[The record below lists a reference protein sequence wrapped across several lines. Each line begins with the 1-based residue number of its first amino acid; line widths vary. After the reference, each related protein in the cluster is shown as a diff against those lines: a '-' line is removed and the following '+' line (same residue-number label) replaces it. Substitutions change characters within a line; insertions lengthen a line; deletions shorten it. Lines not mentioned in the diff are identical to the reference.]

1 MAISQNVRGIIAIL
15 AATGSFVANDTCM
28 KLALA
33 DMPPFQVL
41 TLRGIAAI
49 IWCLPLIAALGLLRQ
64 LPKAFNPWV
73 VLRSLSELV
82 AILCFITALSKMNI
96 ADVTAIAQIAPLL
109 VLLAMWLIFGEK
121 IGGIRFLLIGLGILG
136 ALLVAQP
143 GGSTASPFAIFG
155 FFTAVGVAARD
166 ILSRKVPPRTP
177 ALAVTF
183 STLFIVMLGGL
194 ALSLAFETSIDPSW
208 HHAWLMLVAGFFLMC
223 GHSFVFIAFRNAP
236 ARLIAPF
243 TYSLLIWAGL
253 SSLIVFGDVP
263 NALAIAGMLLI
274 IVTGLAIVLLEGRMK
289 PGKT

>member
-1 MAISQNVRGIIAIL
+1 MALSPNLRGILAIL

-28 KLALA
+28 KLALS

-49 IWCLPLIAALGLLRQ
+49 IWCLPLIAALGLLRH

-73 VLRSLSELV
+73 VLRSMSELV

-121 IGGIRFLLIGLGILG
+121 IGGVRFLLIGLGILG

-143 GGSTASPFAIFG
+143 GGSAASPFAIFG

-183 STLFIVMLGGL
+183 STLLIVMLGGL
-194 ALSLAFETSIDPSW
+194 LLSLVFETRIDPTW
-208 HHAWLMLVAGFFLMC
+208 RHAWLMLVAGFFLMC
-223 GHSFVFIAFRNAP
+223 GHSFVFMAFRSAP

-253 SSLIVFGDVP
+253 SSLLVFGDVP

-274 IVTGLAIVLLEGRMK
+274 IVTGLAIVLLEGRTK
-289 PGKT
+289 PGKA

>member
-1 MAISQNVRGIIAIL
+1 MALSPNLRGILAIL

-143 GGSTASPFAIFG
+143 GGSAASPFAIFG

-183 STLFIVMLGGL
+183 STLLIVMLGGL
-194 ALSLAFETSIDPSW
+194 ALSLLFETRIEPTW
-208 HHAWLMLVAGFFLMC
+208 THAWLMFVAGFFLMC
-223 GHSFVFIAFRNAP
+223 GHSFVFMAFRSAP

-253 SSLIVFGDVP
+253 SSLLVFGAVP

-274 IVTGLAIVLLEGRMK
+274 IVTGLAIVLLEGRTK
-289 PGKT
+289 PGRA

>member
-1 MAISQNVRGIIAIL
+1 MAFSQNLRGIIAIL

-49 IWCLPLIAALGLLRQ
+49 IWCLPLIAALGLLRH

-82 AILCFITALSKMNI
+82 AILCFIMALSKMNI

-143 GGSTASPFAIFG
+143 GGSAASPFAIFG

-194 ALSLAFETSIDPSW
+194 IFSLIFETRITPNW
-208 HHAWLMLVAGFFLMC
+208 NHGMLMVIAGFFLMC
-223 GHSFVFIAFRNAP
+223 GHSFVFMAFRSAP
-236 ARLIAPF
+236 ARVIAPF
-243 TYSLLIWAGL
+243 TYSLLLWAGL
-253 SSLIVFGDVP
+253 SSLIVFGDIP
-263 NALAIAGMLLI
+263 NALAISGMLLI
-274 IVTGLAIVLLEGRMK
+274 IITGLAIVLLEGRMK
-289 PGKT
+289 PEKA

>member
-1 MAISQNVRGIIAIL
+1 MAISQNVRGILAIL

-28 KLALA
+28 KLALS

-41 TLRGIAAI
+41 LLRGIAAI
-49 IWCLPLIAALGLLRQ
+49 IWCLPVIAALGLLRE
-64 LPKAFNPWV
+64 LPKAFSPWV
-73 VLRSLSELV
+73 LLRSMSELL
-82 AILCFITALSKMNI
+82 AILCFITALSHMNI

-136 ALLVAQP
+136 AFLVAQP
-143 GGSTASPFAIFG
+143 GGSAASPFAIFG

-166 ILSRKVPPRTP
+166 ILSRKVPSGTP

-183 STLFIVMLGGL
+183 STLLIVMLGGL
-194 ALSLAFETSIDPSW
+194 LLSILFESQVQPTW
-208 HHAWLMLVAGFFLMC
+208 RHAWLLFVAGFFLMC
-223 GHSFVFIAFRNAP
+223 GHSFVFVAFRSAP
-236 ARLIAPF
+236 ARIIAPF

-263 NALAIAGMLLI
+263 NTLAICGMLLI
-274 IVTGLAIVLLEGRMK
+274 IATGLAIVFLEGRTRT
-289 PGKT
+289 GAG

>member
-1 MAISQNVRGIIAIL
+1 MAISQNLRGIIAIL
-15 AATGSFVANDTCM
+15 AATGAFVANDTCM

-49 IWCLPLIAALGLLRQ
+49 IWCLPLIAALGLLRE
-64 LPKAFNPWV
+64 LPKAFHPWV
-73 VLRSLSELV
+73 VLRSVSELV
-82 AILCFITALSKMNI
+82 AILCFIMGLSKMNI

-136 ALLVAQP
+136 ALMVAQP
-143 GGSTASPFAIFG
+143 GGSAASPFAIFG

-183 STLFIVMLGGL
+183 STLLIVMIGGL
-194 ALSLAFETSIDPSW
+194 AFSLIFETRITPTW
-208 HHAWLMLVAGFFLMC
+208 NHGLLMLIAGFFLMC
-223 GHSFVFIAFRNAP
+223 GHSFVFMAFRSAP
-236 ARLIAPF
+236 ARVIAPF

-253 SSLIVFGDVP
+253 SSLIVFSAVP
-263 NALAIAGMLLI
+263 NALAVSGMLLI
-274 IVTGLAIVLLEGRMK
+274 ILTGLAIVLLEGRMK
-289 PGKT
+289 PAKA

>member
-1 MAISQNVRGIIAIL
+1 
-15 AATGSFVANDTCM
+15 
-28 KLALA
+28 
-33 DMPPFQVL
+33 
-41 TLRGIAAI
+41 
-49 IWCLPLIAALGLLRQ
+49 
-64 LPKAFNPWV
+64 
-73 VLRSLSELV
+73 
-82 AILCFITALSKMNI
+82 
-96 ADVTAIAQIAPLL
+96 
-109 VLLAMWLIFGEK
+109 MWLIFGEK

-143 GGSTASPFAIFG
+143 GGSAASPFAIFG